1 MRTTIRRMRGVALL
15 WLGVCTQVWAVPAL
29 QEVKVNPLLADQLL
43 LELSFSEP
51 VSGFTDRLSYEP
63 NQLLLHVPGAIG
75 ALTVN
80 PLPIKQ
86 QGVDNLKVEGKGEG
100 LDIKI
105 ALDQLTPYQVHQQG
119 NKLLVS
125 LGERAGQPVA
135 ATAVSPAA
143 SPSALVRS
151 QPVIQSALID
161 TQRVAQNQSQY
172 QPVAV
177 SSPVAASTPVAASKP
192 VLSVSQANTGGAYFN
207 SVKGVDFRRGKEGQG
222 EFLVTLDNSSAAVDV
237 SSRGQKVLAKFH
249 GTRIPD
255 DQLNLINVQ
264 DFATPV
270 SQVEVFRQGNDTL
283 FELSVNGQFDYRY
296 DQADKMFIIEVKK
309 RVATTTA
316 KQYQGK
322 PISLNFQDIPVRTV
336 LQIIADFNN
345 LNLVTTDSVSGNIT
359 LRLDG
364 VPWEQALDIIL
375 KVRGLDKRLDNNILL
390 VAPADEIAA
399 REKQQLESRN
409 QVADL
414 APLYTEYL
422 QINYAKASEVAA
434 LLSSDSTK
442 LLSPRGAVSVDER
455 TNVLVVKD
463 TADVI
468 SNVKRMLDIL
478 DIPVKQVVI
487 EARMVTIDDGFDEA
501 LGVRWGVTKN
511 DGHGNGT
518 SGTIEGNDGSG
529 NGNLIQNPDGSS
541 RINTNMT
548 RPDVAD
554 RLNVNLPVTNAAG
567 TLAFQVAR
575 LANGTLLDLELS
587 ALEKESK
594 AEIIA
599 SPRVTTANQKPALI
613 EQGTEIPY
621 VESSSSGATSVT
633 FKKAVLSLK
642 VTPQITPDNRV
653 ILDLTVTQD
662 TKGETVPT
670 GTGDAVSINAQSIT
684 TQVLVN
690 NGETLV
696 LGGIYQQTIKS
707 DVSKVPLLGDIP
719 GLGYLFKKTT
729 SENKKRELLIFV
741 TPRIV
746 TDAL

>member
-1 MRTTIRRMRGVALL
+1 MEHVTKVALL
-15 WLGVCTQVWAVPAL
+15 FCASAFTQAWAVATL
-29 QEVKVNPLLADQLL
+29 QEIKVNPLLADQLQ

-51 VSGFTDRLSYEP
+51 VSSFTDRLSYQP
-63 NQLLLHVPGAIG
+63 NQLLLHIPGAVG
-75 ALTVN
+75 ALKVN
-80 PLPIKQ
+80 PLPIQ
-86 QGVDNLKVEGKGEG
+86 RQGVDNIKVEGKGAG

-105 ALDQLTPYQVHQQG
+105 ALDQLAPYQVQQQG
-119 NKLLVS
+119 SKLLVS
-125 LGERAGQPVA
+125 LGEGASTTSFNAESALLTTA
-135 ATAVSPAA
+135 ATPA
-143 SPSALVRS
+143 STSAT
-151 QPVIQSALID
+151 PVTTSALINSNV
-161 TQRVAQNQSQY
+161 VASSQSIQP
-172 QPVAV
+172 QAMPVAST
-177 SSPVAASTPVAASKP
+177 SSAKP
-192 VLSVSQANTGGAYFN
+192 VLNNYQNSGGGAYFN
-207 SVKGVDFRRGKEGQG
+207 TVTGVDFRRGKDGQG

-237 SSRGQKVLAKFH
+237 SSRGQTVMAKFH
-249 GTRIPD
+249 GTSVPD
-255 DQLNLINVQ
+255 GLLNLINVQ

-270 SQVEVFRQGNDTL
+270 SQVEVSRQGSDTL

-309 RVATTTA
+309 RTA
-316 KQYQGK
+316 AAGSKQYQGK

-336 LQIIADFNN
+336 LQLIADFNN

-390 VAPADEIAA
+390 VAPADEIAT

-434 LLSSDSTK
+434 LLSSQSTK
-442 LLSPRGAVSVDER
+442 LLSSRGAVSVDER

-463 TADVI
+463 TAEVI
-468 SNVKRMLDIL
+468 SNIKRMLDIL

-511 DGHGNGT
+511 DGHGNSTSGSIQGNDTSGNNNGT
-518 SGTIEGNDGSG
+518 SAI
-529 NGNLIQNPDGSS
+529 
-541 RINTNMT
+541 T
-548 RPDVAD
+548 RPTVDD
-554 RLNVNLPVTNAAG
+554 RMNVNLPVTNAAG

-575 LANGTLLDLELS
+575 LADGTLLDLELS

-707 DVSKVPLLGDIP
+707 DVTKVPLLGDIP
-719 GLGYLFKKTT
+719 GLGALFRKTT

-741 TPRIV
+741 TPKIV
-746 TDAL
+746 TDAF

>member
-1 MRTTIRRMRGVALL
+1 MALL
-15 WLGVCTQVWAVPAL
+15 WLGGCTQVWAVPAL

-51 VSGFTDRLSYEP
+51 VSGFTDRLTYEP

-86 QGVDNLKVEGKGEG
+86 QGVNNLLVEGKGQG

-119 NKLLVS
+119 NKLLVA
-125 LGERAGQPVA
+125 LGDKAGQPVA
-135 ATAVSPAA
+135 SSAAPVAA
-143 SPSALVRS
+143 SQSALVRS
-151 QPVIQSALID
+151 QPVTQSALID

-172 QPVAV
+172 QAQPAMASTPTVAP
-177 SSPVAASTPVAASKP
+177 SPVAPGKP
-192 VLSVSQANTGGAYFN
+192 VLSVSQANMGGAYFN

-249 GTRIPD
+249 GTRVTD

-309 RVATTTA
+309 RVATTAA

-399 REKQQLESRN
+399 REKQQMESRN

-434 LLSSDSTK
+434 LLSSESTK

-501 LGVRWGVTKN
+501 LGVRWGVTKT

-529 NGNLIQNPDGSS
+529 NGNLNPDGS
-541 RINTNMT
+541 INTDMT

>member
-1 MRTTIRRMRGVALL
+1 MRTTIGKATRVALL
-15 WLGVCTQVWAVPAL
+15 FCVGAWGQAWAVATL
-29 QEVKVNPLLADQLL
+29 QEVKVNPLMADQLL

-63 NQLLLHVPGAIG
+63 NQLLLHVPGAVG
-75 ALTVN
+75 ALNVN

-86 QGVDNLKVEGKGEG
+86 QGVDNIKVEGKGAG

-119 NKLLVS
+119 NKLLVA
-125 LGERAGQPVA
+125 LGDKAAMPLPTTASSSGMVAPQPSSSALINTQPATSSALINSQQLARQSAPVA
-135 ATAVSPAA
+135 A
-143 SPSALVRS
+143 
-151 QPVIQSALID
+151 PV
-161 TQRVAQNQSQY
+161 
-172 QPVAV
+172 
-177 SSPVAASTPVAASKP
+177 ASKP
-192 VLSVSQANTGGAYFN
+192 VLPTPQTSASGAYFN
-207 SVKGVDFRRGKEGQG
+207 SVKGVDFRRGKDGQG

-237 SSRGQKVLAKFH
+237 SSRGQTVLAKFH
-249 GTRIPD
+249 GTRVPD
-255 DQLNLINVQ
+255 DLLNLINVQ

-296 DQADKMFIIEVKK
+296 DQADKMFIVEVKK
-309 RVATTTA
+309 RTA
-316 KQYQGK
+316 ASAGKQYQGK

-336 LQIIADFNN
+336 LQLIADFNN

-390 VAPADEIAA
+390 VAPAEEIAA

-434 LLSSDSTK
+434 LLSSESTK
-442 LLSPRGAVSVDER
+442 LLSAKGAVSVDER

-468 SNVKRMLDIL
+468 SNIKRMLDIL

-511 DGHGNGT
+511 DGHGNST
-518 SGTIEGNDGSG
+518 SGSIEGNDGSG
-529 NGNLIQNPDGSS
+529 NNNGGST
-541 RINTNMT
+541 IT
-548 RPDVAD
+548 RPGVDD

-696 LGGIYQQTIKS
+696 LGGIYQQTITN
-707 DVSKVPLLGDIP
+707 DVTKVPLLGDIP
-719 GLGYLFKKTT
+719 GLGVLFRKTT
-729 SENKKRELLIFV
+729 SANKKRELLIFV
-741 TPRIV
+741 TPKIV
-746 TDAL
+746 TETF

>member
-1 MRTTIRRMRGVALL
+1 MALL

-125 LGERAGQPVA
+125 LGEKAGQPVA
-135 ATAVSPAA
+135 ATTVSPTA

-151 QPVIQSALID
+151 QPVTQSALID

-172 QPVAV
+172 QPAAV
-177 SSPVAASTPVAASKP
+177 SSPVAAPAPVAASKP

-390 VAPADEIAA
+390 VAPAEEIAA

-529 NGNLIQNPDGSS
+529 NGNLNPDGS
-541 RINTNMT
+541 INTNMT

>member
-1 MRTTIRRMRGVALL
+1 MRTTIDSLTKVALL
-15 WLGVCTQVWAVPAL
+15 FCASAFSQAWAVATL
-29 QEVKVNPLLADQLL
+29 QEIKVNPLLADQLQ

-51 VSGFTDRLSYEP
+51 VSGFTDRLSYQP
-63 NQLLLHVPGAIG
+63 NQLLLHVPGAVG
-75 ALTVN
+75 ALKVN
-80 PLPIKQ
+80 PLPIQ
-86 QGVDNLKVEGKGEG
+86 RQGVDNIKVEGKGAG

-105 ALDQLTPYQVHQQG
+105 ALDQLAPYQVQQQG

-125 LGERAGQPVA
+125 LGDGTSSALNNGDSALIAPAVTA
-135 ATAVSPAA
+135 SSAMLATPA
-143 SPSALVRS
+143 PSALLNS
-151 QPVIQSALID
+151 QIVAKSLPV
-161 TQRVAQNQSQY
+161 T
-172 QPVAV
+172 PV
-177 SSPVAASTPVAASKP
+177 SSPVATPTASKP
-192 VLSVSQANTGGAYFN
+192 LLSNYQNGGSGAYFN
-207 SVKGVDFRRGKEGQG
+207 SVTGVDFRRGKDGQG

-237 SSRGQKVLAKFH
+237 SSRGQTVLAKFH
-249 GTRIPD
+249 GTRVPD
-255 DQLNLINVQ
+255 GLLNLINVQ

-270 SQVEVFRQGNDTL
+270 SQVEVSRQGSDTL

-296 DQADKMFIIEVKK
+296 DQADKLFIIEVKK
-309 RVATTTA
+309 RQAA
-316 KQYQGK
+316 SASSRQYQGK

-336 LQIIADFNN
+336 LQLIADFNN
-345 LNLVTTDSVSGNIT
+345 LNLVTTDSVAGNLT

-390 VAPADEIAA
+390 VAPAEEIAA

-414 APLYTEYL
+414 AQLYTEYL

-434 LLSSDSTK
+434 LLSSESTK

-463 TADVI
+463 TAEVI
-468 SNVKRMLDIL
+468 SSIKRMLDIL

-511 DGHGNGT
+511 DGHGNST
-518 SGTIEGNDGSG
+518 SGSIEGNDGSG
-529 NGNLIQNPDGSS
+529 NNNGGSAINP
-541 RINTNMT
+541 
-548 RPDVAD
+548 RPSADD

-575 LANGTLLDLELS
+575 LADGTLLDLELS

-707 DVSKVPLLGDIP
+707 DVTKVPLLGDIP
-719 GLGYLFKKTT
+719 GLGALFRKTT

-741 TPRIV
+741 TPKIV
-746 TDAL
+746 TDAF

>member
-1 MRTTIRRMRGVALL
+1 MRTTIESVSKVALL
-15 WLGVCTQVWAVPAL
+15 FCASALSQAWAVATL
-29 QEVKVNPLLADQLL
+29 QEIKVNPLLADQLL
-43 LELSFSEP
+43 VELSFSES
-51 VSGFTDRLSYEP
+51 VTGFTDRLSYQP
-63 NQLLLHVPGAIG
+63 NQLLLHVPGAVG
-75 ALTVN
+75 ALKVN
-80 PLPIKQ
+80 PLPIQ
-86 QGVDNLKVEGKGEG
+86 RLGVDNIKVEGKGAG

-105 ALDQLTPYQVHQQG
+105 ALDQLAPYQVQQQG

-125 LGERAGQPVA
+125 LGEGASSGLINGESALIAPATSATPVTA
-135 ATAVSPAA
+135 PSAMVATP
-143 SPSALVRS
+143 SPSALLNPQVVARS
-151 QPVIQSALID
+151 M
-161 TQRVAQNQSQY
+161 
-172 QPVAV
+172 PVA
-177 SSPVAASTPVAASKP
+177 PVTTPVATQPASKP
-192 VLSVSQANTGGAYFN
+192 VLNNYQSSGGGAYFN
-207 SVKGVDFRRGKEGQG
+207 SVTGVDFRRGKDGQG

-237 SSRGQKVLAKFH
+237 SSRGQTVLAKFH
-249 GTRIPD
+249 GTRVPD
-255 DQLNLINVQ
+255 GLLNLINVQ

-270 SQVEVFRQGNDTL
+270 SQVEVSRQGSDTL
-283 FELSVNGQFDYRY
+283 FELSINGQFDYRY
-296 DQADKMFIIEVKK
+296 DQADKLFIIEVKK
-309 RVATTTA
+309 RTTA
-316 KQYQGK
+316 TASKQYQGK

-336 LQIIADFNN
+336 LQLIADFNN
-345 LNLVTTDSVSGNIT
+345 LNLVTTDSVAGNIT

-390 VAPADEIAA
+390 VAPAEEIAT

-414 APLYTEYL
+414 AQLYTEYL

-434 LLSSDSTK
+434 LLSSESTK

-468 SNVKRMLDIL
+468 SSIKRMLDIL

-511 DGHGNGT
+511 DGHGNST
-518 SGTIEGNDGSG
+518 SGSIAGNDGSG
-529 NGNLIQNPDGSS
+529 NNNGGST
-541 RINTNMT
+541 IT
-548 RPDVAD
+548 RPTADD

-575 LANGTLLDLELS
+575 LADGTLLDLELS

-707 DVSKVPLLGDIP
+707 DVTKVPLLGDLP
-719 GLGYLFKKTT
+719 GLGNLFKTRNRINDK
-729 SENKKRELLIFV
+729 SELLIFI
-741 TPRIV
+741 TPRVLGRTAIN
-746 TDAL
+746 

>member
-1 MRTTIRRMRGVALL
+1 MALL
-15 WLGVCTQVWAVPAL
+15 WLGACVQVWAVPAL
-29 QEVKVNPLLADQLL
+29 QEVRVNPLLADQLL

-125 LGERAGQPVA
+125 LGEKAGQPVA
-135 ATAVSPAA
+135 ATTTSPSA

-151 QPVIQSALID
+151 QPVTQSALID

-172 QPVAV
+172 QAQPVSV
-177 SSPVAASTPVAASKP
+177 SSPVAAPAPVAASKP
-192 VLSVSQANTGGAYFN
+192 VLSVSQANAGGAYFN

-255 DQLNLINVQ
+255 EQLNLINVQ

-434 LLSSDSTK
+434 LLSSESTKLLSSESTK

-468 SNVKRMLDIL
+468 GNVKRMLDIL

-501 LGVRWGVTKN
+501 LGVRWGVTKT

-518 SGTIEGNDGSG
+518 SGTIEGNDGAG
-529 NGNLIQNPDGSS
+529 NNDGSS
-541 RINTNMT
+541 TIT
-548 RPDVAD
+548 RPGVED

-696 LGGIYQQTIKS
+696 LGGIYQQTIKN

>member
-1 MRTTIRRMRGVALL
+1 MALL

-125 LGERAGQPVA
+125 LGEKAGQPVA
-135 ATAVSPAA
+135 ATTVSPTA

-151 QPVIQSALID
+151 QPVTQSALID

-177 SSPVAASTPVAASKP
+177 SSPVAAPTPVAASKP
-192 VLSVSQANTGGAYFN
+192 VLSVSQVNTGGAYFN

-237 SSRGQKVLAKFH
+237 SSRGQKVIAKFH

-399 REKQQLESRN
+399 REKQELESRN

-468 SNVKRMLDIL
+468 GNVKRMLDIL

-501 LGVRWGVTKN
+501 LGVRWGVTKT

-518 SGTIEGNDGSG
+518 SGTIEGNDGAG
-529 NGNLIQNPDGSS
+529 NNDGSS
-541 RINTNMT
+541 IIT
-548 RPDVAD
+548 RPGVED

>member
-1 MRTTIRRMRGVALL
+1 MRRTMEHVTKVALL
-15 WLGVCTQVWAVPAL
+15 FCASAFTQAWAVATL
-29 QEVKVNPLLADQLL
+29 QEIKVNPLLADQLQ

-51 VSGFTDRLSYEP
+51 VSSFTDRLSYQP
-63 NQLLLHVPGAIG
+63 NQLLLHIPGAVG
-75 ALTVN
+75 ALKVN
-80 PLPIKQ
+80 PLQIQ
-86 QGVDNLKVEGKGEG
+86 RQGVDNIKVEGKGAG

-105 ALDQLTPYQVHQQG
+105 ALDQLAPYQVQQQG
-119 NKLLVS
+119 SKLLVS
-125 LGERAGQPVA
+125 LGEGASTASFNAQSALLTPAATPVA
-135 ATAVSPAA
+135 TSAA
-143 SPSALVRS
+143 PVTTSALINSNVVASS
-151 QPVIQSALID
+151 QPVQPQAM
-161 TQRVAQNQSQY
+161 
-172 QPVAV
+172 PVAST
-177 SSPVAASTPVAASKP
+177 SSAKP
-192 VLSVSQANTGGAYFN
+192 VLNNYQNSGSGAYFN
-207 SVKGVDFRRGKEGQG
+207 TVTGVDFRRGKDGQG

-237 SSRGQKVLAKFH
+237 SSRGQTVMAKFH
-249 GTRIPD
+249 GTSVPD
-255 DQLNLINVQ
+255 GLLNLINVQ

-270 SQVEVFRQGNDTL
+270 SQVEVSRQGSDTL

-309 RVATTTA
+309 RTA
-316 KQYQGK
+316 AAGSKQYQGK

-336 LQIIADFNN
+336 LQLIADFNN

-390 VAPADEIAA
+390 VAPADEIAT

-434 LLSSDSTK
+434 LLSSQSTK
-442 LLSPRGAVSVDER
+442 LLSSRGAVSVDER

-463 TADVI
+463 TAEVI
-468 SNVKRMLDIL
+468 SNIKRMLDIL

-511 DGHGNGT
+511 DGHGNSTSGSIQGNDTSGNNNGT
-518 SGTIEGNDGSG
+518 SAI
-529 NGNLIQNPDGSS
+529 
-541 RINTNMT
+541 T
-548 RPDVAD
+548 RPTVDD
-554 RLNVNLPVTNAAG
+554 RMNVNLPVTNAAG

-575 LANGTLLDLELS
+575 LADGTLLDLELS

-707 DVSKVPLLGDIP
+707 DVTKVPLLGDIP
-719 GLGYLFKKTT
+719 GLGALFRKTT

-741 TPRIV
+741 TPKIV
-746 TDAL
+746 TDAF

>member
-1 MRTTIRRMRGVALL
+1 MRTTIGKATRVALL
-15 WLGVCTQVWAVPAL
+15 FCVGAWGQAWAVATL
-29 QEVKVNPLLADQLL
+29 QEVKVNPLMADQML

-63 NQLLLHVPGAIG
+63 NQLLLHVPGAVG
-75 ALTVN
+75 ALNVN

-86 QGVDNLKVEGKGEG
+86 QGVDNIKVEGKGAG

-119 NKLLVS
+119 NKLLVA
-125 LGERAGQPVA
+125 LGDKAAMPLPTTASSSGLVAPQPNSSALINTQPATSSALINSQQLARQSAPVA
-135 ATAVSPAA
+135 A
-143 SPSALVRS
+143 
-151 QPVIQSALID
+151 PV
-161 TQRVAQNQSQY
+161 
-172 QPVAV
+172 
-177 SSPVAASTPVAASKP
+177 ASKP
-192 VLSVSQANTGGAYFN
+192 VLPTPQTSASGAYFN
-207 SVKGVDFRRGKEGQG
+207 SVKGVDFRRGKDGQG

-237 SSRGQKVLAKFH
+237 SSRGQTVLAKFH
-249 GTRIPD
+249 GTRVPD
-255 DQLNLINVQ
+255 DLLNLINVQ

-296 DQADKMFIIEVKK
+296 DQADKMFIVEVKK
-309 RVATTTA
+309 RTA
-316 KQYQGK
+316 ASAGKQYQGK

-336 LQIIADFNN
+336 LQLIADFNN

-390 VAPADEIAA
+390 VAPAEEIAA

-434 LLSSDSTK
+434 LLSSESTK
-442 LLSPRGAVSVDER
+442 LLSAKGAVSVDER

-468 SNVKRMLDIL
+468 SNIKRMLDIL

-511 DGHGNGT
+511 DGHGNST
-518 SGTIEGNDGSG
+518 SGSIEGNDGSG
-529 NGNLIQNPDGSS
+529 NNNGGST
-541 RINTNMT
+541 IT
-548 RPDVAD
+548 RPGVDD

-696 LGGIYQQTIKS
+696 LGGIYQQTITN
-707 DVSKVPLLGDIP
+707 DVTKVPLLGDIP
-719 GLGYLFKKTT
+719 GLGVLFRKTT
-729 SENKKRELLIFV
+729 SANKKRELLIFV
-741 TPRIV
+741 TPKIV
-746 TDAL
+746 TETF

>member
-1 MRTTIRRMRGVALL
+1 MALL
-15 WLGVCTQVWAVPAL
+15 WLGACVQVWAVPAL
-29 QEVKVNPLLADQLL
+29 QEVRVNPLLADQLL

-125 LGERAGQPVA
+125 LGEKAGQPVA
-135 ATAVSPAA
+135 ATTTSPSA

-151 QPVIQSALID
+151 QPVTQSALID

-172 QPVAV
+172 QAQPVSV
-177 SSPVAASTPVAASKP
+177 SSPVAAPAPVAASKP
-192 VLSVSQANTGGAYFN
+192 VLSVSQANAGGAYFN

-255 DQLNLINVQ
+255 EQLNLINVQ

-434 LLSSDSTK
+434 LLSSESTK

-468 SNVKRMLDIL
+468 GNVKRMLDIL

-501 LGVRWGVTKN
+501 LGVRWGVTKT

-518 SGTIEGNDGSG
+518 SGTIEGNDGAG
-529 NGNLIQNPDGSS
+529 NNDGSS
-541 RINTNMT
+541 TIT
-548 RPDVAD
+548 RPGVED

-696 LGGIYQQTIKS
+696 LGGIYQQTIKN

>member
-1 MRTTIRRMRGVALL
+1 MALL

-135 ATAVSPAA
+135 ATTVSPAA

-151 QPVIQSALID
+151 QPVTQSALID

-172 QPVAV
+172 QPAAV
-177 SSPVAASTPVAASKP
+177 SSPVAAPAPVAASKP

-390 VAPADEIAA
+390 VAPAEEIAA

-434 LLSSDSTK
+434 LLSSESTK

-468 SNVKRMLDIL
+468 GNVKRMLDIL

-501 LGVRWGVTKN
+501 LGVRWGVTKT

-518 SGTIEGNDGSG
+518 SGTIEGNDGAG
-529 NGNLIQNPDGSS
+529 NNDGSS
-541 RINTNMT
+541 TIT
-548 RPDVAD
+548 RPGVED

>member
-125 LGERAGQPVA
+125 LGEKAGQPVA
-135 ATAVSPAA
+135 AMAVSPAA
-143 SPSALVRS
+143 SPSALVKS
-151 QPVIQSALID
+151 QPVTQSALID

-172 QPVAV
+172 QPAAV
-177 SSPVAASTPVAASKP
+177 SSPVAAPAPAAASKP

-390 VAPADEIAA
+390 VAPAEEIAA

-434 LLSSDSTK
+434 LLSSESTK

-468 SNVKRMLDIL
+468 GNVKRMLDIL

-501 LGVRWGVTKN
+501 LGVRWGVTKT

-518 SGTIEGNDGSG
+518 SGTIEGNDGAG
-529 NGNLIQNPDGSS
+529 NNDGSS
-541 RINTNMT
+541 TIT
-548 RPDVAD
+548 RPGVED

>member
-86 QGVDNLKVEGKGEG
+86 QGVDNIKVEGKGEG

-125 LGERAGQPVA
+125 LGEKAGQPVA

-151 QPVIQSALID
+151 QPVTQSALID

-172 QPVAV
+172 QPAAV
-177 SSPVAASTPVAASKP
+177 SSPVAAPAPVVASKP

-501 LGVRWGVTKN
+501 LGVRWGVTKT

-529 NGNLIQNPDGSS
+529 NNGSTS
-541 RINTNMT
+541 AIT
-548 RPDVAD
+548 RPDIED

>member
-1 MRTTIRRMRGVALL
+1 M

-125 LGERAGQPVA
+125 LGEKAGQPVA

-151 QPVIQSALID
+151 QPVTQSALID
-161 TQRVAQNQSQY
+161 TQRIAQNQSQY
-172 QPVAV
+172 QPAAV
-177 SSPVAASTPVAASKP
+177 SSPVAAPSPVAVSKP

-390 VAPADEIAA
+390 VAPAEEIAA

-434 LLSSDSTK
+434 LLSSESTK

-468 SNVKRMLDIL
+468 GNVKRMLDIL

-501 LGVRWGVTKN
+501 LGVRWGVTKT

-518 SGTIEGNDGSG
+518 SGTIEGNDGAG
-529 NGNLIQNPDGSS
+529 NNDGSS
-541 RINTNMT
+541 TIT
-548 RPDVAD
+548 RPDVED

>member
-1 MRTTIRRMRGVALL
+1 
-15 WLGVCTQVWAVPAL
+15 
-29 QEVKVNPLLADQLL
+29 
-43 LELSFSEP
+43 
-51 VSGFTDRLSYEP
+51 
-63 NQLLLHVPGAIG
+63 
-75 ALTVN
+75 
-80 PLPIKQ
+80 KQ
-86 QGVDNLKVEGKGEG
+86 QGVDNIKVEGKGAG

-119 NKLLVS
+119 NKLLVA
-125 LGERAGQPVA
+125 LGDKAAMPLPTTASSSGLVAPQPNSSALINTQPATSSALINSQQLARQSAPVA
-135 ATAVSPAA
+135 A
-143 SPSALVRS
+143 
-151 QPVIQSALID
+151 PV
-161 TQRVAQNQSQY
+161 
-172 QPVAV
+172 
-177 SSPVAASTPVAASKP
+177 ASKP
-192 VLSVSQANTGGAYFN
+192 VLPTPQTSASGAYFN
-207 SVKGVDFRRGKEGQG
+207 SVKGVDFRRGKDGQG

-237 SSRGQKVLAKFH
+237 SSRGQTVLAKFH
-249 GTRIPD
+249 GTRVPD
-255 DQLNLINVQ
+255 DLLNLINVQ

-296 DQADKMFIIEVKK
+296 DQADKMFIVEVKK
-309 RVATTTA
+309 RTA
-316 KQYQGK
+316 ASAGKQYQGK

-336 LQIIADFNN
+336 LQLIADFNN

-390 VAPADEIAA
+390 VAPAEEIAA
-399 REKQQLESRN
+399 REKQLLESRN

-434 LLSSDSTK
+434 LLSSESTK
-442 LLSPRGAVSVDER
+442 LLSAKGAVSVDER

-468 SNVKRMLDIL
+468 SNIKRMLDIL

-511 DGHGNGT
+511 DGHGNST
-518 SGTIEGNDGSG
+518 SGSIEGNDGSG
-529 NGNLIQNPDGSS
+529 NNNGGST
-541 RINTNMT
+541 IT
-548 RPDVAD
+548 RPGVDD

-696 LGGIYQQTIKS
+696 LGGIYQQTITN
-707 DVSKVPLLGDIP
+707 DVTKVPLLGDIP
-719 GLGYLFKKTT
+719 GLGVLFRKTT
-729 SENKKRELLIFV
+729 SANKKRELLIFV
-741 TPRIV
+741 TPKIV
-746 TDAL
+746 TETF

>member
-1 MRTTIRRMRGVALL
+1 MALL

-125 LGERAGQPVA
+125 LGEKAGQPVA

-151 QPVIQSALID
+151 QPVTQSALID

-172 QPVAV
+172 QPAAV
-177 SSPVAASTPVAASKP
+177 SSPLAAPAPVAASKP

-270 SQVEVFRQGNDTL
+270 SLVEVFRQGNDTL

-468 SNVKRMLDIL
+468 GNVKRMLDIL

-529 NGNLIQNPDGSS
+529 NGNLNPDGS
-541 RINTNMT
+541 INTNMT

>member
-1 MRTTIRRMRGVALL
+1 MAILFRVAALL
-15 WLGVCTQVWAVPAL
+15 LGAGLQLAWAIPTL
-29 QEVKVNPLLADQLL
+29 QEVKVNPLLAGELL
-43 LELSFSEP
+43 LELGFSEP
-51 VSGFTDRLSYEP
+51 VSGFTDRLDYQP
-63 NQLLLHVPGAIG
+63 NQLMLSIPGAVG
-75 ALTVN
+75 ALKVN
-80 PLPIKQ
+80 PLPIQQ
-86 QGVDNLKVEGKGEG
+86 QGVDSIKVDGKGTG
-100 LDIKI
+100 LEVRI
-105 ALDQLTPYQVHQQG
+105 ALDRLMPYQVRQQG

-125 LGERAGQPVA
+125 LGDK
-135 ATAVSPAA
+135 A
-143 SPSALVRS
+143 SKPE
-151 QPVIQSALID
+151 P
-161 TQRVAQNQSQY
+161 
-172 QPVAV
+172 
-177 SSPVAASTPVAASKP
+177 TPVAKTPMISP
-192 VLSVSQANTGGAYFN
+192 TSNGVQSGAYFN
-207 SVKGVDFRRGKEGQG
+207 TVKGVDFRRGKDGQG
-222 EFLVTLDNSSAAVDV
+222 EFLVRLDNSSAAVDV
-237 SSRGQKVLAKFH
+237 SSTGQKVVAKFH

-255 DQLNLINVQ
+255 DLLNIINVL

-270 SQVEVFRQGNDTL
+270 SQIETFRQGNDTR
-283 FELSVNGQFDYRY
+283 FELAVTGQFDYRY
-296 DQADKMFIIEVKK
+296 DQADKLFIIEVKK
-309 RVATTTA
+309 RAPVGTA
-316 KQYQGK
+316 ARQYKGK

-336 LQIIADFNN
+336 LQLIADFNN

-375 KVRGLDKRLDNNILL
+375 KVRGLDKRLDDNILL
-390 VAPADEIAA
+390 VAPAEEIAA

-414 APLYTEYL
+414 APLYTDYL

-434 LLSSDSTK
+434 LLSSESTK
-442 LLSPRGAVSVDER
+442 LLSAKGAVSVDER

-463 TADVI
+463 TAEVI
-468 SNVKRMLDIL
+468 SNIKRMLDIL

-501 LGVRWGVTKN
+501 LGVRWGVSKN
-511 DGHGNGT
+511 DGHGNST
-518 SGTIEGNDGSG
+518 SGTIEGNDSSNGTGGAGS
-529 NGNLIQNPDGSS
+529 
-541 RINTNMT
+541 
-548 RPDVAD
+548 VED

-696 LGGIYQQTIKS
+696 LGGIYQQTIKN

-719 GLGYLFKKTT
+719 GLGALFRKTT

-746 TDAL
+746 TDSF

>member
-1 MRTTIRRMRGVALL
+1 MRTTIRRMTGVALL
-15 WLGVCTQVWAVPAL
+15 WLGGCTQVWAVPAL

-51 VSGFTDRLSYEP
+51 VSGFTDRLTYEP

-86 QGVDNLKVEGKGEG
+86 QGVNNLLVEGKGQG

-119 NKLLVS
+119 NKLLVA
-125 LGERAGQPVA
+125 LGDKAGQPVA
-135 ATAVSPAA
+135 SSAAPVAA
-143 SPSALVRS
+143 SQSALVRS
-151 QPVIQSALID
+151 QPVTQSALID

-172 QPVAV
+172 QAQPAMAATPTVAP
-177 SSPVAASTPVAASKP
+177 SPVAPGKP
-192 VLSVSQANTGGAYFN
+192 VLSVSQANMGGAYFN

-249 GTRIPD
+249 GTRVTD

-309 RVATTTA
+309 RVATTAA

-399 REKQQLESRN
+399 REKQQMESRN

-434 LLSSDSTK
+434 LLSSESTK

-501 LGVRWGVTKN
+501 LGVRWGVTKT

-529 NGNLIQNPDGSS
+529 NGNLNPDGS
-541 RINTNMT
+541 INTDMT

>member
-1 MRTTIRRMRGVALL
+1 MALL
-15 WLGVCTQVWAVPAL
+15 WLGACVQVWAVPAL
-29 QEVKVNPLLADQLL
+29 QEVRVNPLLADQLL

-125 LGERAGQPVA
+125 LGEKAGQPVA
-135 ATAVSPAA
+135 ATTTSPSA

-151 QPVIQSALID
+151 QPVTQSALID

-172 QPVAV
+172 QAQPVSV
-177 SSPVAASTPVAASKP
+177 SSPVAAPAPVAASKP
-192 VLSVSQANTGGAYFN
+192 VLSVSQANAGGAYFN

-390 VAPADEIAA
+390 VAPAEEIAA

-434 LLSSDSTK
+434 LLSSESTK

-468 SNVKRMLDIL
+468 GNVKRMLDIL

-501 LGVRWGVTKN
+501 LGVRWGVTKT

-518 SGTIEGNDGSG
+518 SGTIEGNDGAG
-529 NGNLIQNPDGSS
+529 NNDGSS
-541 RINTNMT
+541 TIT
-548 RPDVAD
+548 RPGVED

-690 NGETLV
+690 NGETVV
-696 LGGIYQQTIKS
+696 LGGIYQQTIKN

>member
-1 MRTTIRRMRGVALL
+1 MRTTISRLSGVALL
-15 WLGVCTQVWAVPAL
+15 CLGACNQVWAVAAL
-29 QEVKVNPLLADQLL
+29 QEVKVNPLLADQLV

-63 NQLLLHVPGAIG
+63 NQLLLHVPGAVG

-86 QGVDNLKVEGKGEG
+86 QGVDSLKVEGKGEG

-125 LGERAGQPVA
+125 LGENASQPVA
-135 ATAVSPAA
+135 KTAAA
-143 SPSALVRS
+143 PTVTQSALIKS
-151 QPVIQSALID
+151 QPVTQSALID
-161 TQRVAQNQSQY
+161 TQRIAQNQSQY
-172 QPVAV
+172 QPQPVSAPVAV
-177 SSPVAASTPVAASKP
+177 PVAANKP

-249 GTRIPD
+249 GTRVPD
-255 DQLNLINVQ
+255 EQLNLINVQ

-309 RVATTTA
+309 RVATTAA

-414 APLYTEYL
+414 APLYTEYM
-422 QINYAKASEVAA
+422 QINYAKAAEVAA
-434 LLSSDSTK
+434 LLSSESTK

-468 SNVKRMLDIL
+468 GNVKRMLDIL

-501 LGVRWGVTKN
+501 LGVRWGVTKT

-529 NGNLIQNPDGSS
+529 NNASTSTIV
-541 RINTNMT
+541 
-548 RPDVAD
+548 RPGIED

-707 DVSKVPLLGDIP
+707 DVTKVPLLGDIP

-746 TDAL
+746 TDTL

>member
-1 MRTTIRRMRGVALL
+1 MRTTIGKATRVALL
-15 WLGVCTQVWAVPAL
+15 FCVGAWGQAWAVATL
-29 QEVKVNPLLADQLL
+29 QEVKVNPLMADQLL

-63 NQLLLHVPGAIG
+63 NQLLLHVPGAVG
-75 ALTVN
+75 ALNVN

-86 QGVDNLKVEGKGEG
+86 QGVDNIKVEGKGAG

-119 NKLLVS
+119 NKLLVA
-125 LGERAGQPVA
+125 LGDKAAMPLPTTTSSSGLVAPQPNSSALINTPPATSSALINSQQLARQSAPVA
-135 ATAVSPAA
+135 A
-143 SPSALVRS
+143 
-151 QPVIQSALID
+151 PV
-161 TQRVAQNQSQY
+161 
-172 QPVAV
+172 
-177 SSPVAASTPVAASKP
+177 ASKP
-192 VLSVSQANTGGAYFN
+192 VLPTPQTSASGAYFN
-207 SVKGVDFRRGKEGQG
+207 SVKGVDFRRGKDGQG

-237 SSRGQKVLAKFH
+237 SSRGQTVLAKFH
-249 GTRIPD
+249 GTRVPD
-255 DQLNLINVQ
+255 DLLNLINVQ

-296 DQADKMFIIEVKK
+296 DQADKMFIVEVKK
-309 RVATTTA
+309 RTA
-316 KQYQGK
+316 ASAGKQYQGK

-336 LQIIADFNN
+336 LQLIADFNN

-390 VAPADEIAA
+390 VAPAEEIAA

-434 LLSSDSTK
+434 LLSSESTK
-442 LLSPRGAVSVDER
+442 LLSAKGAVSVDER

-468 SNVKRMLDIL
+468 SNIKRMLDIL

-511 DGHGNGT
+511 DGHGNST
-518 SGTIEGNDGSG
+518 SGSIEGNDGSG
-529 NGNLIQNPDGSS
+529 NNNGGST
-541 RINTNMT
+541 IT
-548 RPDVAD
+548 RPGVDD

-696 LGGIYQQTIKS
+696 LGGIYQQTITN
-707 DVSKVPLLGDIP
+707 DVTKVPLLGDIP
-719 GLGYLFKKTT
+719 GLGVLFRKTT
-729 SENKKRELLIFV
+729 SANKKRELLIFV
-741 TPRIV
+741 TPKIV
-746 TDAL
+746 TETF

>member
-1 MRTTIRRMRGVALL
+1 MRTTIGKATRVALL
-15 WLGVCTQVWAVPAL
+15 FCVGAWGQAWAVATL
-29 QEVKVNPLLADQLL
+29 QEVKVNPLMADQLL

-63 NQLLLHVPGAIG
+63 NQLLLHVPGAVG
-75 ALTVN
+75 ALNVN

-86 QGVDNLKVEGKGEG
+86 QGVDNIKVEGKGVG

-119 NKLLVS
+119 NKLLVA
-125 LGERAGQPVA
+125 LGDKAAMPLPTTTSSSGMVAPQPTSSALINTQPATSSALINSQQLARQSAPVA
-135 ATAVSPAA
+135 A
-143 SPSALVRS
+143 
-151 QPVIQSALID
+151 PV
-161 TQRVAQNQSQY
+161 
-172 QPVAV
+172 
-177 SSPVAASTPVAASKP
+177 ASKP
-192 VLSVSQANTGGAYFN
+192 VLPTPQTSASGAYFN
-207 SVKGVDFRRGKEGQG
+207 SVKGVDFRRGKDGQG

-237 SSRGQKVLAKFH
+237 SSRGQTVLAKFH
-249 GTRIPD
+249 GTRVPD
-255 DQLNLINVQ
+255 DLLNLINVQ

-296 DQADKMFIIEVKK
+296 DQADKMFIVEVKK
-309 RVATTTA
+309 RTA
-316 KQYQGK
+316 ASAGKQYQGK

-336 LQIIADFNN
+336 LQLIADFNN

-390 VAPADEIAA
+390 VAPAEEIAA

-434 LLSSDSTK
+434 LLSSESTK
-442 LLSPRGAVSVDER
+442 LLSAKGAVSVDER

-468 SNVKRMLDIL
+468 SNIKRMLDIL

-511 DGHGNGT
+511 DGHGNST
-518 SGTIEGNDGSG
+518 SGSIEGNDGSG
-529 NGNLIQNPDGSS
+529 NNNGGST
-541 RINTNMT
+541 IT
-548 RPDVAD
+548 RPGVDD

-696 LGGIYQQTIKS
+696 LGGIYQQTITN
-707 DVSKVPLLGDIP
+707 DVTKVPLLGDIP
-719 GLGYLFKKTT
+719 GLGVLFRKTT
-729 SENKKRELLIFV
+729 SANKKRELLIFV
-741 TPRIV
+741 TPKIV
-746 TDAL
+746 TETF

>member
-1 MRTTIRRMRGVALL
+1 MALL

-125 LGERAGQPVA
+125 LGEKAGQPVA

-151 QPVIQSALID
+151 QPVTQSALID

-172 QPVAV
+172 QPAAV
-177 SSPVAASTPVAASKP
+177 SSPLAAPAPVAASKP

-309 RVATTTA
+309 RIATTTA

-390 VAPADEIAA
+390 VAPAEEIAA

-501 LGVRWGVTKN
+501 LGVRWGVTKT

-529 NGNLIQNPDGSS
+529 NNGSTS
-541 RINTNMT
+541 AIT
-548 RPDVAD
+548 RPDIED

>member
-1 MRTTIRRMRGVALL
+1 MRTTIGKATRVALL
-15 WLGVCTQVWAVPAL
+15 FCVGAWGQAWAVATL
-29 QEVKVNPLLADQLL
+29 QEVKVNPLMADQLL

-63 NQLLLHVPGAIG
+63 NQLLLHVPGAVG
-75 ALTVN
+75 ALNVN

-86 QGVDNLKVEGKGEG
+86 QGVDNIKVEGKGAG

-105 ALDQLTPYQVHQQG
+105 TLDQLTPYQVHQQG
-119 NKLLVS
+119 NKLLVA
-125 LGERAGQPVA
+125 LGDKAAMPLPTTASSSGLVAPQPNSSALINTQPATSSALINSQQLARQSAPVA
-135 ATAVSPAA
+135 A
-143 SPSALVRS
+143 
-151 QPVIQSALID
+151 PV
-161 TQRVAQNQSQY
+161 
-172 QPVAV
+172 
-177 SSPVAASTPVAASKP
+177 ASKP
-192 VLSVSQANTGGAYFN
+192 VLPTPQTSASGAYFN
-207 SVKGVDFRRGKEGQG
+207 SVKGVDFRRGKDGQG

-237 SSRGQKVLAKFH
+237 SSRGQTVLAKFH
-249 GTRIPD
+249 GTRVPD
-255 DQLNLINVQ
+255 DLLNLINVQ

-296 DQADKMFIIEVKK
+296 DQADKMFIVEVKK
-309 RVATTTA
+309 RTA
-316 KQYQGK
+316 ASAGKQYQGK

-336 LQIIADFNN
+336 LQLIADFNN

-390 VAPADEIAA
+390 VAPAEEIAA

-434 LLSSDSTK
+434 LLSSESTK
-442 LLSPRGAVSVDER
+442 LLSAKGAVSVDER

-468 SNVKRMLDIL
+468 SNIKRMLDIL

-511 DGHGNGT
+511 DGHGNST

-529 NGNLIQNPDGSS
+529 NNNGGST
-541 RINTNMT
+541 IT
-548 RPDVAD
+548 RPGVDD

-696 LGGIYQQTIKS
+696 LGGIYQQTITN
-707 DVSKVPLLGDIP
+707 DVTKVPLLGDIP
-719 GLGYLFKKTT
+719 GLGVLFRKTT
-729 SENKKRELLIFV
+729 SANKKRELLIFV
-741 TPRIV
+741 TPKIV
-746 TDAL
+746 TETF

>member
-151 QPVIQSALID
+151 QPVTQSALID

-172 QPVAV
+172 QPAAL
-177 SSPVAASTPVAASKP
+177 SSPVAAPAPVAASKP

-309 RVATTTA
+309 RVATTAA

-399 REKQQLESRN
+399 REKQELESRN

-468 SNVKRMLDIL
+468 GNVKRMLDIL

-501 LGVRWGVTKN
+501 LGVRWGVTKT

-518 SGTIEGNDGSG
+518 SGTIEGNDGAG
-529 NGNLIQNPDGSS
+529 NNDGSS
-541 RINTNMT
+541 TIT
-548 RPDVAD
+548 RPGVED

>member
-1 MRTTIRRMRGVALL
+1 MALL
-15 WLGVCTQVWAVPAL
+15 CLGACNQVWAVAAL
-29 QEVKVNPLLADQLL
+29 QEVKVNPLLADQLV

-63 NQLLLHVPGAIG
+63 NQLLLHVPGAVG

-86 QGVDNLKVEGKGEG
+86 QGVDSLKVEGKGEG

-125 LGERAGQPVA
+125 LGENASQPVA
-135 ATAVSPAA
+135 TTAAA
-143 SPSALVRS
+143 PTVTQSALIKS
-151 QPVIQSALID
+151 QPVTQSALID
-161 TQRVAQNQSQY
+161 TQRIAQNQSQY
-172 QPVAV
+172 QPQPQPVSAPVAV
-177 SSPVAASTPVAASKP
+177 PVATSKP

-249 GTRIPD
+249 GTRVPD
-255 DQLNLINVQ
+255 EQLNLINVQ

-309 RVATTTA
+309 RVATTAA

-414 APLYTEYL
+414 APLYTEYM
-422 QINYAKASEVAA
+422 QINYAKAAEVAA
-434 LLSSDSTK
+434 LLSSESTK

-468 SNVKRMLDIL
+468 GNVKRMLDIL

-501 LGVRWGVTKN
+501 LGVRWGVTKT

-529 NGNLIQNPDGSS
+529 NNASTSTIV
-541 RINTNMT
+541 
-548 RPDVAD
+548 RPGIED

-707 DVSKVPLLGDIP
+707 DVTKVPLLGDIP

-746 TDAL
+746 TDTL

>member
-1 MRTTIRRMRGVALL
+1 MALL

-125 LGERAGQPVA
+125 LGEKAGQPVA
-135 ATAVSPAA
+135 ATTVSPTA

-151 QPVIQSALID
+151 QPVTQSALID

-172 QPVAV
+172 QPAAV
-177 SSPVAASTPVAASKP
+177 SSPVAAPAPVAASKP

-390 VAPADEIAA
+390 VAPAEEIAA

-434 LLSSDSTK
+434 LLSSESTK

-468 SNVKRMLDIL
+468 GNVKRMLDIL

-501 LGVRWGVTKN
+501 LGVRWGVTKT

-518 SGTIEGNDGSG
+518 SGTIEGNDGAG
-529 NGNLIQNPDGSS
+529 NNDGSS
-541 RINTNMT
+541 TIT
-548 RPDVAD
+548 RPGVED

>member
-1 MRTTIRRMRGVALL
+1 MRTTIERVTKVALL
-15 WLGVCTQVWAVPAL
+15 FCASAVSQAWAVATL
-29 QEVKVNPLLADQLL
+29 QEIKVNPLLADQLL
-43 LELSFSEP
+43 VELSFSEP
-51 VSGFTDRLSYEP
+51 VTGFTDRLSYQP
-63 NQLLLHVPGAIG
+63 NQLLLHVPGAVG
-75 ALTVN
+75 ALKVN
-80 PLPIKQ
+80 PLPIQ
-86 QGVDNLKVEGKGEG
+86 RQGVDNIKVEGKGAG

-105 ALDQLTPYQVHQQG
+105 ALDQLAPYQVQQQG

-125 LGERAGQPVA
+125 LGEGASSGLINGESALIAPVTS
-135 ATAVSPAA
+135 ATPVSAPSAMVA
-143 SPSALVRS
+143 TTSPSALLNPQVVARS
-151 QPVIQSALID
+151 M
-161 TQRVAQNQSQY
+161 
-172 QPVAV
+172 PVAPV
-177 SSPVAASTPVAASKP
+177 TAPVAAQPASKP
-192 VLSVSQANTGGAYFN
+192 VLNNYQSSGGGAYFN
-207 SVKGVDFRRGKEGQG
+207 SVTGVDFRRGKDGQG

-237 SSRGQKVLAKFH
+237 SSRGQTVLAKFH
-249 GTRIPD
+249 GTRVPD
-255 DQLNLINVQ
+255 GLLNLINVQ

-270 SQVEVFRQGNDTL
+270 SQVEVSRQGSDTL
-283 FELSVNGQFDYRY
+283 FELSINGQFDYRY
-296 DQADKMFIIEVKK
+296 DQADKLFIIEVKK
-309 RVATTTA
+309 RTTA
-316 KQYQGK
+316 TASKQYQGK

-336 LQIIADFNN
+336 LQLIADFNN
-345 LNLVTTDSVSGNIT
+345 LNLVTTDSVGGNIT

-390 VAPADEIAA
+390 VAPAEEIAA

-414 APLYTEYL
+414 AQLYTEYL

-434 LLSSDSTK
+434 LLSSESTK

-468 SNVKRMLDIL
+468 SSIKRMLDIL

-511 DGHGNGT
+511 DGHGNST
-518 SGTIEGNDGSG
+518 SGSIEGNDGSG
-529 NGNLIQNPDGSS
+529 NGTGT
-541 RINTNMT
+541 NTK
-548 RPDVAD
+548 PSVDD
-554 RLNVNLPVTNAAG
+554 RMNVNLPVTNAAG

-575 LANGTLLDLELS
+575 LADGTLLDLELS

-707 DVSKVPLLGDIP
+707 DVTKVPLLGDIP
-719 GLGYLFKKTT
+719 GLGALFRKTT

-741 TPRIV
+741 TPKIV
-746 TDAL
+746 TDAF